1 MLDKTPG
8 KISWVD
14 LTIPDAEAVRTFYE
28 AVAGWTSDPVSMGDY
43 DDYSMLPAADAPPVA
58 GVCHS
63 RGPNAEMPAQWM
75 IYINVADLEASL
87 KACVENGGQVIVRRP
102 PESWGAMAVIR
113 DPAGAVCALFQHAAQ
128 TDESE

>member
-43 DDYSMLPAADAPPVA
+43 CFVTLAIQ
-58 GVCHS
+58 G
-63 RGPNAEMPAQWM
+63 GPG
-75 IYINVADLEASL
+75 
-87 KACVENGGQVIVRRP
+87 KRGQVPKTGTARRVLCFF
-102 PESWGAMAVIR
+102 G
-113 DPAGAVCALFQHAAQ
+113 
-128 TDESE
+128 T